1 MRALDKLEDKVIEVI
16 KKCEGKQVILYGYGK
31 SGRFMEWFLD
41 RVYHKQF
48 CAVIDD
54 SLVLYGK
61 SIHRRVIL
69 EYVDSRETMILA
81 SFRKERMTEEMMSA
95 LQSFGYVEGENLLF
109 LKEEIAP
116 TELTF
121 YGWLE
126 HEYGIDL
133 AGRIDTKDFDY
144 KSQDATASGASR
156 QMSLYDLC
164 TVPGVI
170 QQPVLDY
177 GCGKGAAMVIMR
189 AAAITD
195 VDGIEKSES
204 ISNRAKA
211 NLKVLGET
219 EMKVITGDAAEFEY
233 IDRYNTFYF
242 YDPFRGETFRKVID
256 NIENS
261 VRRKNRIV
269 KIVYA
274 NPWMHKEVER
284 NGIFRLT
291 KQFESSFFLNIVNVY
306 ENT

>member
-1 MRALDKLEDKVIEVI
+1 MRALDKLEDKIIEVI

-41 RVYHKQF
+41 HVYHKQF

-144 KSQDATASGASR
+144 RSKDATASGASR

-195 VDGIEKSES
+195 VDGIEKSQS
-204 ISNRAKA
+204 ISNTAKA

-219 EMKVITGDAAEFEY
+219 EMKVITGDAAEFEC

-242 YDPFRGETFRKVID
+242 YDPFRGETFRKVMD

-261 VRRKNRIV
+261 VRRRNRIV

-291 KQFESSFFLNIVNVY
+291 KQFESNFFLNIVNVY
-306 ENT
+306 ENA